1 MHFPIGQHRAIW
13 PVMTERE
20 FKKHLRD
27 MVHGMH
33 HPEEHD
39 WGPEKG
45 RVTPGRRAKSS
56 TRAKTKR
63 RSK

>member
-1 MHFPIGQHRAIW
+1 MHFPNGEDRAIRLA
-13 PVMTERE
+13 MNERE

-27 MVHGMH
+27 LVHGMH

-45 RVTPGRRAKSS
+45 RVAPKSRAKTS

-63 RSK
+63 RTK

>member
-1 MHFPIGQHRAIW
+1 
-13 PVMTERE
+13 MTERE

-39 WGPEKG
+39 WGAEKG
-45 RVTPGRRAKSS
+45 RVAPKSRAKTSA
-56 TRAKTKR
+56 RAKTKR

>member
-1 MHFPIGQHRAIW
+1 MN
-13 PVMTERE
+13 ERE

-27 MVHGMH
+27 LVHGLH

-39 WGPEKG
+39 WATKS
-45 RVTPGRRAKSS
+45 RATPGRATKGRSAG
-56 TRAKTKR
+56 KTKR